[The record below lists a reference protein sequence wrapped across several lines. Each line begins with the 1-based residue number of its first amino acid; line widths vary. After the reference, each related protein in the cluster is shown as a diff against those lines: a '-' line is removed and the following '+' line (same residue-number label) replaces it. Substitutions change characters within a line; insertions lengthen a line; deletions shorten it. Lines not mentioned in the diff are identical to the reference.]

1 MATIATVSPEELED
15 PLAYL
20 PCSRVVQYYDGQV
33 IYGVGHPSS
42 QLNLII
48 EGKVKVSRVSQNG
61 RQLVVDIYRK
71 DEFFGEYVF
80 LGGHAPA
87 EQALAL
93 EDTKLMAW
101 PMKTVE
107 EIITRQSKLGIALL
121 QLLAQRSLDL
131 NARLESFSVDNIARR
146 LANNLIR
153 FADRLGKAGTDG
165 SVQMMPF
172 THELLSQVV
181 GTSREIITH
190 YMNRFRR
197 QGYVKYSRREIV
209 VYRDAL
215 RDWLRQPAAS

>member
-20 PCSRVVQYYDGQV
+20 PCSRVLQYYNGQLV
-33 IYGVGHPSS
+33 YGVGHPPS

-48 EGKVKVSRVSQNG
+48 EGKVKVSRVSESG

-71 DEFFGEYVF
+71 DEFFGECVF
-80 LGGHAPA
+80 LGGRAPA

-93 EDTKLMAW
+93 EDIKLMTW

-107 EIITRQSKLGIALL
+107 EIMARQAKLGIALL

-131 NARLESFSVDNIARR
+131 NARLESVSVDNIARR
-146 LANNLIR
+146 LAGNLIR
-153 FADRLGKAGTDG
+153 FADRLGQVGTDG
-165 SVQMMPF
+165 SIQMMPF

-197 QGYVKYSRREIV
+197 QGYVRYSRREIV

-215 RDWLRQPAAS
+215 REWLRQPAA

>member
-20 PCSRVVQYYDGQV
+20 PCSRVLQYYDGQL
-33 IYGVGHPSS
+33 IYGVGHPPS
-42 QLNLII
+42 QLSLII
-48 EGKVKVSRVSQNG
+48 EGKVKVSRVSENG

-71 DEFFGEYVF
+71 DEFFAECVF
-80 LGGHAPA
+80 LGGRAPA

-93 EDTKLMAW
+93 EDTKLMTW

-107 EIITRQSKLGIALL
+107 EIMARQSKLGIALL

-146 LANNLIR
+146 LASNLIR
-153 FADRLGKAGTDG
+153 FADRLGQVGTDG

-181 GTSREIITH
+181 GTSREIVTH

-215 RDWLRQPAAS
+215 RDWLRQPSA